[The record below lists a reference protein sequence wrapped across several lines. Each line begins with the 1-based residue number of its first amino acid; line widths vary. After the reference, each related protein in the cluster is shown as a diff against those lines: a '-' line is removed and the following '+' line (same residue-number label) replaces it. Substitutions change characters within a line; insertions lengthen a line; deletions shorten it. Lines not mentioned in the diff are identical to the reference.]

1 MNIASPNEAKQQEE
15 KEKTEA
21 PRMVSGAILNDDWEA
36 ANRRR
41 LEHRA
46 AALITAQRDAIEELA
61 REYEDT

>member
-1 MNIASPNEAKQQEE
+1 MAPLNEAKQREE

-21 PRMVSGAILNDDWEA
+21 LCIVSGAILKDDWEA

-41 LEHRA
+41 LERRA
-46 AALITAQRDAIEELA
+46 VALITTQRDAIEELA